1 MTPRLEWGTV
11 PRVLTSRAQ
20 GSSTKVGRPS
30 SAVWVPH
37 KLYRIGDYCANLIS
51 DDQEGSRIQQGGVL
65 QFRRSRS
72 LLTCAFGGSY
82 ATVYFSSPGLD
93 GAQNALSYWKLY
105 LPIDTDQGWR
115 SEAALK
121 YPVYQS

>member
-11 PRVLTSRAQ
+11 PRVLTSRAL

-37 KLYRIGDYCANLIS
+37 KLYRIGDYCANLIYLMM
-51 DDQEGSRIQQGGVL
+51 RKGGVL

-72 LLTCAFGGSY
+72 LLTCAFGGSH
-82 ATVYFSSPGLD
+82 ATVHSSSP
-93 GAQNALSYWKLY
+93 LSYWKLY
-105 LPIDTDQGWR
+105 LPIDTDQRWR
-115 SEAALK
+115 SESALNC
-121 YPVYQS
+121 PVYQS

>member
-72 LLTCAFGGSY
+72 LLTCAFGGSH
-82 ATVYFSSPGLD
+82 ATVHSSSP
-93 GAQNALSYWKLY
+93 LSYWKLY
-105 LPIDTDQGWR
+105 LPIDTDQRWR
-115 SEAALK
+115 SESALNC
-121 YPVYQS
+121 PVYQS